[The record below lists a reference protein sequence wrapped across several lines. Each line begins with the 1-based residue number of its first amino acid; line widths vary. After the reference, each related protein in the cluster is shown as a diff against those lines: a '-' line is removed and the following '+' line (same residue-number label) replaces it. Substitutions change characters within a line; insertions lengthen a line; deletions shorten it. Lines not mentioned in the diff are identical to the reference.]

1 MKITAQLALSQMKVN
16 KKRTIAGIFAIALA
30 TSLITT
36 VMCFVT
42 SANKMLTDFL
52 GSDYGE
58 YGGAYSLMLAIPAL
72 LLGLLIAAMSI
83 TVISNIF
90 SASANKRIQ
99 EFGILKCV
107 GATSRQI
114 RASVIYESLWLS
126 LTAIPLGL
134 IAGTILGY
142 ISVKFT
148 GHFISDINDAAKKII
163 MRPFTFSLPFHISVW
178 TYLFA
183 GVFSFC
189 IVLFSAYRPAKKVG
203 KFTAIQC
210 VKGIGA
216 GTALK
221 EIQVKDSVIQKIFGC
236 ESAIAYKNMKRNKYG
251 YKATIRALSLGILLF
266 LLTGGLSGQAKEFQE
281 WITPKS
287 KEMRV
292 DYCSNYDTGVNAKT
306 GKEERKISRPVTS
319 DQYNEITQKLEKYGI
334 DVYGV
339 GADTFTYN
347 ALLDKNTLTED
358 MLQVPKFSDDNRE
371 TRTEIVSVDEKL
383 YKKLCDRAGTEYGSI
398 LLLNTYQY
406 NDNGEYV
413 SIKPFKDDV
422 TQISLINAANE
433 KNTLTIGG
441 ILEQSDLKEYGFGEM
456 RPYPVRI
463 VVPDADARYFDWFSV
478 PSDEDDYTEYA
489 RSVMDEYFPIVAEDS
504 YVEQGYTVRIARTD
518 AMIKMLNIAIV
529 LAEIV
534 MYGFVILLV
543 LMGFISVIST
553 LTTNIRIRS
562 REFAVLKSVG
572 MTNKSLCRMLY
583 SESIFC
589 VLNALVPG
597 VILGIAIPF
606 LINLSIR
613 KAFPVLYHIPW
624 ATLFGGIFVLIGIVF
639 SITRTEIHKLRDKS
653 IIDEIRMDIV

>member
-1 MKITAQLALSQMKVN
+1 MKITVQLALSQMKVN

-58 YGGAYSLMLAIPAL
+58 YGGAYTLMLAIPAL
-72 LLGLLIAAMSI
+72 ILGLLIAAMSI

-107 GATSRQI
+107 GATGRQI

-148 GHFISDINDAAKKII
+148 GHFISDINDAAKEII

-216 GTALK
+216 GTVLK
-221 EIQVKDSVIQKIFGC
+221 EIQVKDSFIQKIFGC

-266 LLTGGLSGQAKEFQE
+266 LLTGGLSGQAKEFH
-281 WITPKS
+281 S
-287 KEMRV
+287 
-292 DYCSNYDTGVNAKT
+292 SNYNIEVNAKT
-306 GKEERKISRPVTS
+306 GKKEKKISRPVTS

-358 MLQVPKFSDDNRE
+358 MLQVPKFSDDNGE
-371 TRTEIVSVDEKL
+371 TRTEIVSVDDEL
-383 YKKLCDRAGTEYGSI
+383 YKKLCDRAGAEYGSI

-441 ILEQSDLKEYGFGEM
+441 ILEQSDLKEYGFGEKT
-456 RPYPVRI
+456 PYPVRI
-463 VVPDADARYFDWFSV
+463 VVPDADARYFDWFSM

-518 AMIKMLNIAIV
+518 AMVKMLNIAIV

-543 LMGFISVIST
+543 LMGFTSVIST

-624 ATLFGGIFVLIGIVF
+624 AALFCGIFVLIGIVF
-639 SITRTEIHKLRDKS
+639 FITRTEIHKLRDKS

>member
-107 GATSRQI
+107 GATGRQI

-148 GHFISDINDAAKKII
+148 GHFISDINDAAKEII

-216 GTALK
+216 GTVLK
-221 EIQVKDSVIQKIFGC
+221 EIQVKDSFIQKIFGC

-281 WITPKS
+281 WMTPKS
-287 KEMRV
+287 KEMMV
-292 DYCSNYDTGVNAKT
+292 DYSSNYDIWVNAKT

-358 MLQVPKFSDDNRE
+358 MLQVPKFSDDSGE
-371 TRTEIVSVDEKL
+371 TRTEIVSVDDEL
-383 YKKLCDRAGTEYGSI
+383 YKKLCDRAGAEYGSI

-456 RPYPVRI
+456 TPYPVRI
-463 VVPDADARYFDWFSV
+463 VVPDADARSFDWFSM

-518 AMIKMLNIAIV
+518 AMVKMLNIAIV

-534 MYGFVILLV
+534 MYGFVILLI
-543 LMGFISVIST
+543 LMGFTSVIST

-624 ATLFGGIFVLIGIVF
+624 AALFGGIFVLIGIVF